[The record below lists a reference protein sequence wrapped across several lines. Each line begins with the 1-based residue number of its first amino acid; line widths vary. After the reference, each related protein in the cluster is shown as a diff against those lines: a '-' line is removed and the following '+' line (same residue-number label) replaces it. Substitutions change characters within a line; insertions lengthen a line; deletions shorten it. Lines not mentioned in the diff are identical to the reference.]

1 MPQAG
6 KALDAEALKT
16 YCKESLAA
24 YKVPQEFIFVD
35 ELPKTAVGKIL
46 RRTVREME
54 LERIKNG

>member
-1 MPQAG
+1 V
-6 KALDAEALKT
+6 EALKT

-24 YKVPQEFIFVD
+24 YKVPKEFIFVD

-54 LERIKNG
+54 LERMQSD